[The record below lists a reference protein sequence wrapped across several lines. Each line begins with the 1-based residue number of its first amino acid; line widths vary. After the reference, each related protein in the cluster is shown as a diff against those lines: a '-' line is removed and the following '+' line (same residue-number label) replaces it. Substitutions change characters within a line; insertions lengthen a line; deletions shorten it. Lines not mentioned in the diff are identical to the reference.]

1 MRPAERIKTVN
12 GLIKALAEEN
22 GYSYVDYH
30 TPMQADDGSLPEMYT
45 SDGCHPN
52 KAGYAVMEEIV
63 VPIVNDAL
71 K

>member
-1 MRPAERIKTVN
+1 M
-12 GLIKALAEEN
+12 
-22 GYSYVDYH
+22 DYH